1 MRHIKK
7 TFKGNYEL
15 EYLLYLPEGYEE
27 SNKEWPLMLFLHG
40 AGERG
45 DDINLV
51 KLHGVPKVIESGKEL
66 PFIVIAP
73 QCSEGLYWDFTIL
86 QLEQLIEGVMS
97 ELRVNKKRVYLT
109 GLSMGGFGSYA
120 LASYRPDLFAAMIGI
135 CGGVA
140 YAKRAQLIK
149 DIPLW
154 VFHGAQDNVISVEKS
169 IEVVEEIKKA
179 GGEPKLTI
187 YPDKR
192 HDSWTVT
199 YENPE
204 VYEWLLNH
212 KK

>member
-51 KLHGVPKVIESGKEL
+51 KLHGVPKVIEGGEEL

-73 QCSEGLYWDFTIL
+73 QCPEGLYWDFTVL

-97 ELRVNKKRVYLT
+97 ELRVDNKRVYLT
-109 GLSMGGFGSYA
+109 GLSMGGFGAYA
-120 LASYRPDLFAAMIGI
+120 LASYRPDLFAAMVVI

-140 YAKRAQLIK
+140 YAKRAELIK

-154 VFHGAQDNVISVEKS
+154 AFHGEMDNVVPVEKS
-169 IEVVEEIKKA
+169 IEVVGEIKKV

-192 HDSWTVT
+192 HDSWTAT
-199 YENPE
+199 YENTE
-204 VYEWLLNH
+204 VYEWLLSH
-212 KK
+212 EK